1 MAPLI
6 NLIVIFSLS
15 VHFAFGQ
22 VGQAFPQIE
31 TETVS
36 GKIVKLPSEFSGTY
50 SLIGIGTSKKA
61 EEDLRSW
68 QTPVYNK
75 FIAKTGL
82 MDQMYDVKVGFLPLF
97 TGATRMAK
105 DKVVKKLKEN
115 NEKLVMDHVYVYSGN
130 REPFLEIG
138 IEDKTEPYFLLLD
151 ANGKILWY
159 TSGKFR
165 QKHLD
170 AIEEVL
176 NQQI

>member
-1 MAPLI
+1 MRFLI
-6 NLIVIFSLS
+6 IAIFSFF

-22 VGQAFPQIE
+22 VGQKFPAIE
-31 TETVS
+31 TETIS
-36 GKIVKLPSEFSGTY
+36 GKAVKIPSEFSGTY

-61 EEDLRSW
+61 EEHLRTW

-75 FIAKTGL
+75 FVRKTGL
-82 MDQMYDVKVGFLPLF
+82 MDQMYDVKIGFLPLF
-97 TGATRMAK
+97 TGAARMAK

-115 NEKLVMDHVYVYSGN
+115 NEKLVMDHVYVYSGE
-130 REPFLEIG
+130 REPFKSIG

-151 ANGKILWY
+151 ANGKVVWY

-170 AIEEVL
+170 EIEEVL
-176 NQQI
+176 NQ